1 MTVGSNNEFKSKSS
15 PKTGKILK
23 TGETLSIAKSELLM
37 YQKTKRL
44 AEQEGMKVSIL
55 YMVVVGFIW
64 VLVWGS
70 FSSGGPNRIFAVG
83 FPKNTYD
90 LFNGIRAYT
99 PFLAILLSIIFM
111 MSRRRI
117 NVMRINKPVLFLILY
132 GITGLCASLLS
143 PQGLKSANWGILF
156 LSVPL
161 TGWFITDYGD
171 SMEKSKILLQ
181 TNWVIAF
188 LFVFYLSLG
197 PLRPYILGKPLPN
210 CYFFEEGTNRI
221 TQNGVGRYA
230 VVAALVALSRF
241 RQKSSKINRILWFF
255 ILAFSLNLLSISQ
268 SRTALLGFTGGIIII
283 FFSLK
288 FQWILFFAPVFAFI
302 IYLSGFLWA
311 AQGTWELMFDL
322 TGRQAIWAR
331 GLETI
336 SESPLIGF
344 GFHADRLLMEWQH
357 MHNAFLH
364 ALIQSGI
371 LGTIFFIIA
380 IYGIWG
386 IILRKNL
393 IKRAADVSNP
403 DNIILSEALA
413 IVLFFTLRSFFESTA
428 AFYGADLFFL
438 VPALL
443 YINAYSLKEEEET

>member
-1 MTVGSNNEFKSKSS
+1 MTEDGR
-15 PKTGKILK
+15 LK
-23 TGETLSIAKSELLM
+23 TKEEGLKTDDRMKMAKTELLM
-37 YQKTKRL
+37 YQDTKRL

-64 VLVWGS
+64 LLVWGS
-70 FSSGGPNRIFAVG
+70 FSSGGPNRIFADG
-83 FPKNTYD
+83 FPSSTYD
-90 LFNGIRAYT
+90 LINGIRAYT
-99 PFLAILLSIIFM
+99 PFLAIFLSVIFM
-111 MSRRRI
+111 MSRKRI
-117 NVMRINKPVLFLILY
+117 NVMSINKPVLFLILY
-132 GITGLCASLLS
+132 GITGLCSSLLS
-143 PQGLKSANWGILF
+143 PQGLNSANWGILF
-156 LSVPL
+156 LAVPL

-181 TNWVIAF
+181 ANWIIAF

-197 PLRPYILGKPLPN
+197 PLRPYFLGKPLPN
-210 CYFFEEGTNRI
+210 CYFFEEGSNRI

-230 VVAALVALSRF
+230 VVASLIALSRF
-241 RQKSSKINRILWFF
+241 RQQSSKRNRILWFF

-288 FQWILFFAPVFAFI
+288 FQWVLFFAPVFALI

-311 AQGTWELMFDL
+311 AHGTWQDMFDL
-322 TGRQAIWAR
+322 TGRPLTWAK
-331 GLETI
+331 GLEVI
-336 SESPLIGF
+336 SQSPLIGF
-344 GFHADRLLMEWQH
+344 GFHADRFLMDWQH

-364 ALIQSGI
+364 SLIQSGI
-371 LGTIFFIIA
+371 LGAIFFIAA

-393 IKRAADVSNP
+393 IKRAADISNP

-443 YINAYSLKEEEET
+443 YINAYAQKEEEGT